1 MIDLILLIAALIL
14 SVNSLINKE
23 LADKINYF
31 TIQLYSSIFSI
42 FLIPIWYFLSQ
53 SHLKE
58 EIVSIKSVFLI
69 FLSSALNVL
78 VFIIILFC
86 LKFKPAYYVNFYLS
100 IYPIFVLIYSC
111 LIGLE
116 KFTLNKLLAIIFIS
130 IGIFF
135 LRKQ

>member
-14 SVNSLINKE
+14 SANSLINKQ

-53 SHLKE
+53 SSLKE
-58 EIVSIKSVFLI
+58 EIISNKNIFLI
-69 FLSSALNVL
+69 FLSSALNTF
-78 VFIIILFC
+78 VFIMILFC
-86 LKFKPAYYVNFYLS
+86 LKFKPAYYINFYLS

-116 KFTLNKLLAIIFIS
+116 KFTFNKFLAIIFIVA
-130 IGIFF
+130 GIFF
-135 LRKQ
+135 LRKH